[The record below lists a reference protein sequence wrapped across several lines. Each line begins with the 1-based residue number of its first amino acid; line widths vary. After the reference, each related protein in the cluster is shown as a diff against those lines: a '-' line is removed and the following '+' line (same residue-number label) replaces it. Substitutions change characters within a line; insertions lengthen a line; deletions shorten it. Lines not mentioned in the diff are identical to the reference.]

1 MRWQNP
7 CYVPGG
13 WESREL
19 ENFLC
24 HFWRYPGK
32 AGVKRN
38 LQGPIQIHP
47 DWMKQE
53 FLLLVIV
60 AELLISLRFCGSF
73 KTIITETHKQVLWF
87 NYLCVEEWDWVSKA
101 GRVVLIGVS
110 CWYWYLLLTLGP
122 SNCPVKHCPFPPLGP
137 LSPFWGEKEKKKF
150 FLPLFSRISFWALF
164 QIIFRVKC
172 ICFLSFSSPTMLSL
186 NHRWGVGGTAQAN
199 SSLGPRVFSTF
210 PYILPQRGCGHL
222 TSVIYTCGSN
232 SLCYD
237 LLP

>member
-7 CYVPGG
+7 CYVLGG

-137 LSPFWGEKEKKKF
+137 LSPFWGEKEKKKIF
-150 FLPLFSRISFWALF
+150 FYHFSAESVSGLYSKLSLELNASVFSVFLPQQCSLWTTGGELVALLR
-164 QIIFRVKC
+164 QIPAWDLG
-172 ICFLSFSSPTMLSL
+172 CFPHFL
-186 NHRWGVGGTAQAN
+186 
-199 SSLGPRVFSTF
+199 
-210 PYILPQRGCGHL
+210 
-222 TSVIYTCGSN
+222 IYCHKEVVAT
-232 SLCYD
+232 
-237 LLP
+237 